1 MVRDAGGSIGRAG
14 SRFLTGSNVRQW
26 TMALD
31 RLKSIAPIL
40 DWLPGYQRQWLTSDV
55 IAGVVVL
62 FITIPQVIAYAFL
75 AGLPAQA
82 GLYAAIFSLIC
93 YSIFGSSKVLA
104 VGPTA
109 IVAMMTLEAVSE
121 LAEPGSSEFVVVA
134 AQLAMLTGLV
144 LLVLRAVNFGAVIS
158 FLSHAVVS
166 GFITAAATL
175 IMLNQIPTI
184 LGLQSSGG
192 TDVVSVLTFLG
203 GHGSGFN
210 NLSLGV
216 GAFGIGML
224 LLCKQPLTTFLTSR
238 GVAEVWVNAISR
250 SAPMYAVVLSIAYVF
265 LSGQSDRLPIVGELP
280 AGLPEL
286 QALSFGVEEAK
297 VMLPSALLIAMVVF
311 MESTSI
317 GTAVAV
323 KRREKIN
330 PNQELVG
337 LGFANIGA
345 SVVGGF
351 PVAGSFARSIVNYS
365 AGASS
370 QLAGLITAALVL
382 VTLLGFGWFF
392 YYLPKSVLG
401 AIIVLSAWQLIDWH
415 GIRKTFAFNPADAV
429 TFVFTFLCVLFLG
442 VESGILAG
450 IAISFVLLI
459 RSSSKPHIAEVGR
472 WQGTE
477 HFRNVLRH
485 EVNTVPGVLAI
496 RIDESF
502 YFVNSRYIETFV
514 INRVA
519 DDPDLKH
526 VLLICTA
533 TNFIDTSGLEMLELL
548 AESLEEL
555 GITLHLAEVKG
566 PVMDKLKETE
576 FYAGMRGKVFFT
588 TDIAMREL
596 SQTS

>member
-1 MVRDAGGSIGRAG
+1 MV
-14 SRFLTGSNVRQW
+14 LE
-26 TMALD
+26 
-31 RLKSIAPIL
+31 RLKSFAPIL
-40 DWLPGYQRQWLTSDV
+40 TWLPAYQGRWLSQDL

-62 FITIPQVIAYAFL
+62 FITIPQSIAYAFL

-93 YSIFGSSKVLA
+93 YSAFGSSKVLA

-109 IVAMMTLEAVSE
+109 IIAMMTLEAVSD
-121 LAEPGSSEFVVVA
+121 LATPGTADFMLVA
-134 AQLAMLTGLV
+134 AQLALLTGLV
-144 LLVLRAVNFGAVIS
+144 LLFLRAINFGAVIS

-184 LGLQSSGG
+184 LGLQNTGG
-192 TDVVSVLTFLG
+192 TDFVSVLTFLASSTTDLNG
-203 GHGSGFN
+203 
-210 NLSLGV
+210 LSLGLGLLG
-216 GAFGIGML
+216 GAIL
-224 LLCKQPLTTFLTSR
+224 LLCKQPLVGFLTRR
-238 GVAEVWVNAISR
+238 GFSDVWVSALTR
-250 SAPMYAVVLSIAYVF
+250 SAPMYAVIVSVAYVYF
-265 LSGQSDRLPIVGELP
+265 SGRGEQLPIVGEIP
-280 AGLPEL
+280 DGLPSIQMLAFGIAEL
-286 QALSFGVEEAK
+286 QLL
-297 VMLPSALLIAMVVF
+297 LPSALLIAMVVF

-345 SVVGGF
+345 SLVGGF

-365 AGASS
+365 AGAAT
-370 QLAGLITAALVL
+370 QLASLVTAALVL
-382 VTLLGFGWFF
+382 VTLLGFGGFF
-392 YYLPKSVLG
+392 YYLPKSILG

-415 GIRKTFAFNPADAV
+415 AIRKTFAFNVADAV
-429 TFVFTFLCVLFLG
+429 TFLFTFCCVLALG

-485 EVNTVPGVLAI
+485 EVETAPHVLAI

-519 DDPDLKH
+519 DNPELKH

-548 AESLEEL
+548 SESLQEL
-555 GITLHLAEVKG
+555 GVTLHLAEVKG

-576 FYAGMRGKVFFT
+576 FYAEMPGQVFFT

-596 SQTS
+596 AR

>member
-1 MVRDAGGSIGRAG
+1 
-14 SRFLTGSNVRQW
+14 
-26 TMALD
+26 
-31 RLKSIAPIL
+31 
-40 DWLPGYQRQWLTSDV
+40 
-55 IAGVVVL
+55 
-62 FITIPQVIAYAFL
+62 
-75 AGLPAQA
+75 
-82 GLYAAIFSLIC
+82 
-93 YSIFGSSKVLA
+93 
-104 VGPTA
+104 
-109 IVAMMTLEAVSE
+109 
-121 LAEPGSSEFVVVA
+121 
-134 AQLAMLTGLV
+134 
-144 LLVLRAVNFGAVIS
+144 
-158 FLSHAVVS
+158 
-166 GFITAAATL
+166 
-175 IMLNQIPTI
+175 
-184 LGLQSSGG
+184 
-192 TDVVSVLTFLG
+192 
-203 GHGSGFN
+203 
-210 NLSLGV
+210 
-216 GAFGIGML
+216 
-224 LLCKQPLTTFLTSR
+224 
-238 GVAEVWVNAISR
+238 
-250 SAPMYAVVLSIAYVF
+250 
-265 LSGQSDRLPIVGELP
+265 
-280 AGLPEL
+280 
-286 QALSFGVEEAK
+286 
-297 VMLPSALLIAMVVF
+297 

-345 SVVGGF
+345 SLVGGF

-365 AGASS
+365 AGAAT
-370 QLAGLITAALVL
+370 QLASLVTAALVL
-382 VTLLGFGWFF
+382 VTLLGFGGFF
-392 YYLPKSVLG
+392 YYLPKSILG

-415 GIRKTFAFNPADAV
+415 AIRKTFAFNVADAV
-429 TFVFTFLCVLFLG
+429 TFLFTFCCVLALG

-485 EVNTVPGVLAI
+485 EVETAPHVLAI

-519 DDPDLKH
+519 DNPELKH

-548 AESLEEL
+548 SESLQEL
-555 GITLHLAEVKG
+555 GVTLHLAEVKG

-576 FYAGMRGKVFFT
+576 FYAEMPGQVFFT

-596 SQTS
+596 AR

>member
-1 MVRDAGGSIGRAG
+1 MV
-14 SRFLTGSNVRQW
+14 LE
-26 TMALD
+26 
-31 RLKSIAPIL
+31 RLKSFAPIL
-40 DWLPGYQRQWLTSDV
+40 TWLPAYQGRWLSQDL

-62 FITIPQVIAYAFL
+62 FITIPQSIAYAFL

-93 YSIFGSSKVLA
+93 YSAFGSSKVLA

-109 IVAMMTLEAVSE
+109 IIAMMTLEAVSD
-121 LAEPGSSEFVVVA
+121 LATPGTADFMLVA
-134 AQLAMLTGLV
+134 AQLALLTGLV
-144 LLVLRAVNFGAVIS
+144 LLFLRAINFGAVIS

-184 LGLQSSGG
+184 LGLQNTGG
-192 TDVVSVLTFLG
+192 TDFVSVLTFLASSTTDLNG
-203 GHGSGFN
+203 
-210 NLSLGV
+210 LSLGLGLTG
-216 GAFGIGML
+216 GAIL
-224 LLCKQPLTTFLTSR
+224 LLCKQPLVGFLTRR
-238 GVAEVWVNAISR
+238 GFSDVWVSALTR
-250 SAPMYAVVLSIAYVF
+250 SAPMYAVIVSVAYVYF
-265 LSGQSDRLPIVGELP
+265 SGRGEQLPIVGEIP
-280 AGLPEL
+280 DGLPSIQMLAFGIAEL
-286 QALSFGVEEAK
+286 QLL
-297 VMLPSALLIAMVVF
+297 LPSALLIAMVVF

-345 SVVGGF
+345 SLVGGF

-365 AGASS
+365 AGAAT
-370 QLAGLITAALVL
+370 QLASLVTAALVL
-382 VTLLGFGWFF
+382 VTLLGFGGFF
-392 YYLPKSVLG
+392 YYLPKSILG

-415 GIRKTFAFNPADAV
+415 AIRKTFAFNVADAV
-429 TFVFTFLCVLFLG
+429 TFLFTFCCVLALG

-485 EVNTVPGVLAI
+485 EVETAPHVLAI

-519 DDPDLKH
+519 DNPELKH

-548 AESLEEL
+548 SESLQEL
-555 GITLHLAEVKG
+555 GVTLHLAEVKG

-576 FYAGMRGKVFFT
+576 FYAEMPGQVFFT

-596 SQTS
+596 AR

>member
-1 MVRDAGGSIGRAG
+1 
-14 SRFLTGSNVRQW
+14 
-26 TMALD
+26 MALE
-31 RLKSIAPIL
+31 RLKSLAPIL
-40 DWLPGYQRQWLTSDV
+40 TWLPAYQSRWLSHDL

-62 FITIPQVIAYAFL
+62 FITIPQAIAYAFL

-93 YSIFGSSKVLA
+93 YSAFGSSKVLA

-109 IVAMMTLEAVSE
+109 IIAMMTLEAVSD
-121 LAEPGSSEFVVVA
+121 LAAPGSTEFMVVA
-134 AQLAMLTGLV
+134 AQLALLTGLV
-144 LLVLRAVNFGAVIS
+144 LLFLRAINFGAVIS

-184 LGLQSSGG
+184 LGLQNTGG
-192 TDVVSVLTFLG
+192 TDFLSVLTFLAAHAADLNG
-203 GHGSGFN
+203 
-210 NLSLGV
+210 LSLGLGLV
-216 GAFGIGML
+216 GGTIL
-224 LLCKQPLTTFLTSR
+224 LLCKQPLVVFLTRR
-238 GVAEVWVNAISR
+238 GLSDVWVSALTR
-250 SAPMYAVVLSIAYVF
+250 SAPMYAVILSVAYVF
-265 LSGQSDRLPIVGELP
+265 FSGREAQLPIVGEIPDGLP
-280 AGLPEL
+280 AIHMQVFGLAEL
-286 QALSFGVEEAK
+286 QLL
-297 VMLPSALLIAMVVF
+297 LPSALLIAMVVF

-345 SVVGGF
+345 SLVSGF

-365 AGASS
+365 AGAAT
-370 QLAGLITAALVL
+370 QLAGLVTAGLIL
-382 VTLLGFGWFF
+382 VTLLGFGGFF
-392 YYLPKSVLG
+392 YYLPKSILG

-415 GIRKTFAFNPADAV
+415 AIRKTFAFNAADAV
-429 TFVFTFLCVLFLG
+429 TFLFTFCCVLALG

-477 HFRNVLRH
+477 HFRNVRRH
-485 EVNTVPGVLAI
+485 EVETAPNILAI

-502 YFVNSRYIETFV
+502 YFVNARYIETFV

-519 DDPDLKH
+519 DDPELKH

-548 AESLEEL
+548 SESLQEL
-555 GITLHLAEVKG
+555 GVTLHLAEVKG

-576 FYAGMRGKVFFT
+576 FYAEMPGQVFFT

-596 SQTS
+596 AS

>member
-1 MVRDAGGSIGRAG
+1 MGRNIRQCRMV
-14 SRFLTGSNVRQW
+14 F
-26 TMALD
+26 D
-31 RLKSIAPIL
+31 RLKQLIPIL
-40 DWLPGYQRQWLTSDV
+40 DWLPNYEGRWLASDA

-82 GLYAAIFSLIC
+82 GLYAAVFSLAC
-93 YSIFGSSKVLA
+93 YSLFGSSKALA

-109 IVAMMTLEAVSE
+109 IIAMMTLEAVSD
-121 LAEPGSSEFVVVA
+121 LATPGTSEYLLVA
-134 AQLAMLTGLV
+134 SQLALLTGFILIF
-144 LLVLRAVNFGAVIS
+144 LRAINFGAVIS

-184 LGLQSSGG
+184 LGLPSSSG
-192 TDVVSVLTFLG
+192 TDVISVVSYVATEAT
-203 GHGSGFN
+203 SAN
-210 NLSLGV
+210 KISLGLGLAAMV
-216 GAFGIGML
+216 LL
-224 LLCKQPLTTFLTSR
+224 LLCREPLMKLLRSR
-238 GVAEVWVNAISR
+238 GMQEVWVSAISR
-250 SAPMYAVVLSIAYVF
+250 SAPMYAVVLSVAYVF
-265 LSGQSDRLPIVGELP
+265 LANQEAQLPIVGDIP

-286 QALSFGVEEAK
+286 SGLSLTLEELQLL
-297 VMLPSALLIAMVVF
+297 LPSALLIAMVVF

-337 LGFANIGA
+337 LGFANVGA
-345 SVVGGF
+345 SLVGGF
-351 PVAGSFARSIVNYS
+351 PVAGSFARTIVNYS
-365 AGASS
+365 AGAAT
-370 QLAGLITAALVL
+370 QLAGMITALLVL

-392 YYLPKSVLG
+392 FYLPKSILG
-401 AIIVLSAWQLIDWH
+401 VIIVLSAWQLIDWA
-415 GIRKTFAFNPADAV
+415 GIRKTFAFNAADGV
-429 TFVFTFLCVLFLG
+429 TFAFTFVSVLALG
-442 VESGILAG
+442 VESGILIG
-450 IAISFVLLI
+450 IGISFVLLI

-477 HFRNVLRH
+477 HFRNLLRH
-485 EVNTVPGVLAI
+485 DVETSPGVLAI

-514 INRVA
+514 INRVT
-519 DDPDLKH
+519 DDPELKH

-548 AESLEEL
+548 SENLEEL
-555 GITLHLAEVKG
+555 GVTLHLAEVKG

-576 FYAGMRGKVFFT
+576 FYEEMKGSVFFT

-596 SQTS
+596 GGEASAG